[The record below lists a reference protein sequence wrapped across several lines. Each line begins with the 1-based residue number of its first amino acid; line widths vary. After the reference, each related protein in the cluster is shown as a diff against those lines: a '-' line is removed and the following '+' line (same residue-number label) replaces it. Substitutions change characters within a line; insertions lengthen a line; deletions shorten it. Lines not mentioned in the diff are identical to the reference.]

1 MKNKRFKTIA
11 ITALAGCLL
20 LTMSITA
27 FASSGSG
34 YENYKGAV
42 KSTIFAKNATVNAQ
56 FEVKDNGSIIL
67 TGDSNIKLDNEN
79 SSSKT
84 NFTVDKISKVL
95 ETSKD
100 NGTIIKNTDGKYY
113 ITKKGSEQSNKNER
127 ENLSASSSTVKLAE
141 MVADT
146 LAGDVKNQFVKDGQT
161 INVNLTGAQIPELA
175 RLALSAA
182 VENTGRIGD
191 KHQSNDANLKSL
203 MDKLPK
209 LSNIDIKSIDMTA
222 TVDGNILKSNKVT
235 VVITGVD
242 ANGVAHEIS
251 VMLNGEITNVGST
264 KIDTIDT
271 TGKNVQTIN
280 REDHQSN

>member
-11 ITALAGCLL
+11 VTALAGCLL

-34 YENYKGAV
+34 YESYKSAV
-42 KSTIFAKNATVNAQ
+42 KSTIFTKNATVNAQ

-84 NFTVDKISKVL
+84 SFTVDKISKVL
-95 ETSKD
+95 ETSND

-222 TVDGNILKSNKVT
+222 TVDSNILKGNKVT

-242 ANGVAHEIS
+242 ANGVAHELS

-280 REDHQSN
+280 QENHQSN

>member
-1 MKNKRFKTIA
+1 MKNKRFKTMA
-11 ITALAGCLL
+11 VTALAGCLL
-20 LTMSITA
+20 LTMSLTA

-34 YENYKGAV
+34 YESYKGAV

-79 SSSKT
+79 CSSKT
-84 NFTVDKISKVL
+84 NLTVNKTSKVL

-113 ITKKGSEQSNKNER
+113 ITKKGSEQPNKNEK
-127 ENLSASSSTVKLAE
+127 ENFSASSSTVKLAE

-191 KHQSNDANLKSL
+191 KHQGNDASLKSL

-242 ANGVAHEIS
+242 ANGVAHELS

-280 REDHQSN
+280 REDHQTN

>member
-1 MKNKRFKTIA
+1 MKNKRFKTMA
-11 ITALAGCLL
+11 VTALAGCLL

-34 YENYKGAV
+34 YESYKGAV

-222 TVDGNILKSNKVT
+222 TVDGNILKGNKVT

>member
-1 MKNKRFKTIA
+1 MKNKRFKTMA
-11 ITALAGCLL
+11 VTALAGCLL
-20 LTMSITA
+20 LTMSLTA

-34 YENYKGAV
+34 YESYKSAV

-56 FEVKDNGSIIL
+56 FEVKDNGSTIL
-67 TGDSNIKLDNEN
+67 TGDSNIKIDNEN
-79 SSSKT
+79 CSSKT

-100 NGTIIKNTDGKYY
+100 NGTIITNTDGKYY
-113 ITKKGSEQSNKNER
+113 ITKKGSEQPNKNEK

-191 KHQSNDANLKSL
+191 KHQGNDASLKSM

-242 ANGVAHEIS
+242 ANGVAHELS

>member
-1 MKNKRFKTIA
+1 MKNKRFKTMA
-11 ITALAGCLL
+11 VTALAGCLL

-27 FASSGSG
+27 FASLGSG
-34 YENYKGAV
+34 YESYKGAV
-42 KSTIFAKNATVNAQ
+42 KSTIFAKNATVNAH

-100 NGTIIKNTDGKYY
+100 NGTIIKNADGKYY
-113 ITKKGSEQSNKNER
+113 ITKKGSEQANKNER

-161 INVNLTGAQIPELA
+161 INVNLTGAQIPEIA

-191 KHQSNDANLKSL
+191 KHQGNDASLKSL

-209 LSNIDIKSIDMTA
+209 LSNIDIKSIDMAA
-222 TVDGNILKSNKVT
+222 TVDGNTLKSNKVT
-235 VVITGVD
+235 VVITGED

-251 VMLNGEITNVGST
+251 LMLNGEITNVGST